1 MINALKEINQGKGME
16 GGELEVGTS
25 LVSPPPKKK
34 TSLRVPL
41 VWKSKLCK
49 SMEEEQ
55 IS

>member
-16 GGELEVGTS
+16 GGELEVGTT
-25 LVSPPPKKK
+25 LVSPPQKK

-41 VWKSKLCK
+41 VWKSKICK